1 MQDNSFVVIDV
12 ETANYDVSS
21 ICQIGAVRFSN
32 NEIVD
37 EFNTYVNPEDVFNDF
52 HVGIHGITLETAK
65 KSPTFPNAFIS
76 FLNFL
81 CDDILLS
88 YTTFDLGSLRKACNK
103 YLIKMPNF
111 KYIDAS
117 RIVRHTWDQYAR
129 DGFGLACV
137 ADDLGILFNH
147 HDALADSRVAGQ
159 IVIEAIKE
167 SKIEIKDWLKKASRT
182 IDLSRDNVP
191 PPSICQS
198 GNQEGFLYG
207 ETLLFTGKLSIPRNQ
222 AATLAAKAGC
232 NVINSFNL
240 STTILVIGEL
250 DPRSLNGSSKSSKQ
264 KQAEKAILNGQCI
277 RILTEEDFFTLVE
290 LETTP

>member
-21 ICQIGAVRFSN
+21 ICQIGAVRFMN
-32 NEIVD
+32 YEIVD
-37 EFNTYVNPEDVFNDF
+37 EFSTYVNPEDLFNDF
-52 HVGIHGITLETAK
+52 HIGIHRITPDTVK
-65 KSPTFPNAFIS
+65 HSSTFPDTFNE

-81 CDDILLS
+81 NNDILLS

-103 YLIKMPNF
+103 YSINMPIF

-137 ADDLGILFNH
+137 ANDLGILFNH

-159 IVIEAIKE
+159 IVVEAIKE
-167 SKIEIKDWLKKASRT
+167 SNIKICDWLKRANKT
-182 IDLSRDNVP
+182 IDLSRDLVP
-191 PPSICQS
+191 PPSISQPGS
-198 GNQEGFLYG
+198 PEGFLYG

-222 AATLAAKAGC
+222 AATLAANAGC

-250 DPRSLNGSSKSSKQ
+250 DPRSLKGNSKSSKQ

-277 RILTEEDFFTLVE
+277 RILSEDDFFE
-290 LETTP
+290 LIESS